1 MSAAE
6 LWIFT
11 VNFSTSKSLI
21 LPHTSRREVSRKVV
35 FLRLCRFNNLISLFS
50 PPCHPSLFPSPP
62 PPHPPT
68 FLSPFPFAVWRVE
81 VLLKVG
87 ETLIP
92 CFSSPL
98 IFKSQN
104 AACYLYLAWSVYHE
118 TICVLKIYLARE
130 SARWNTMTLCWD
142 NKETLWVTLPPHSPV
157 YAGIGKCTELK

>member
-21 LPHTSRREVSRKVV
+21 LPHTFHCEVSWKVV
-35 FLRLCRFNNLISLFS
+35 FLRLCRFNNLISLFFSSLS
-50 PPCHPSLFPSPP
+50 PLPLSIPTTPPSL
-62 PPHPPT
+62 
-68 FLSPFPFAVWRVE
+68 PFSFAVWRVE

-118 TICVLKIYLARE
+118 TICVPKMYLAQE

-142 NKETLWVTLPPHSPV
+142 NKETLWVTLSLHSPI
-157 YAGIGKCTELK
+157 YAGIGKCTKLK

>member
-21 LPHTSRREVSRKVV
+21 LPHTFRCEVSWKVV
-35 FLRLCRFNNLISLFS
+35 FLRLCRFNNLI
-50 PPCHPSLFPSPP
+50 PPCHPSLFPPP
-62 PPHPPT
+62 PS
-68 FLSPFPFAVWRVE
+68 LPFSFAVWRVE

-118 TICVLKIYLARE
+118 TICVLKIYLAQE

-142 NKETLWVTLPPHSPV
+142 NKETLWVTLPLHSPV
-157 YAGIGKCTELK
+157 YAGIGKRTELK